1 MVWYII
7 KKNTTGLQKCKGTVV
22 LFCIQNTVYQFFFSL
37 VTKFAKMGKSLYIF
51 YLRQLFF
58 GELRIVLYKMIQGI
72 IYAYLIIWYFKR
84 DRENSE
90 KLIIMK
96 ITGYTVCH
104 FLLFNLKLMNCV
116 ALNTKMND
124 CKIIQI
130 CGVKFPW
137 ILGFYFS

>member
-1 MVWYII
+1 MVVWCII
-7 KKNTTGLQKCKGTVV
+7 KKTLQGYKHAKVQW
-22 LFCIQNTVYQFFFSL
+22 FCFVYKIPYINFFF
-37 VTKFAKMGKSLYIF
+37 ACHKMGKSLYIF

-58 GELRIVLYKMIQGI
+58 CELRIVLYKMIQGI
-72 IYAYLIIWYFKR
+72 IYAYLIICDFKR

-90 KLIIMK
+90 KLIITK
-96 ITGYTVCH
+96 ITGYTICH

-124 CKIIQI
+124 CKFIQI